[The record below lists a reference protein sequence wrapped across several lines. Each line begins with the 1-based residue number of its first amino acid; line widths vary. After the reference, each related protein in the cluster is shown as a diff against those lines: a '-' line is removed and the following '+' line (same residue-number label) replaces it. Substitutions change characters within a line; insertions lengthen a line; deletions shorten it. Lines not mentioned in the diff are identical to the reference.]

1 MSQTDW
7 EEEAEE
13 AKKDSGGILKVIS
26 EKLFKKWSSAQDLQA
41 QISQLEEKTSQLKES
56 LRKLTEEEMPE
67 LFSEAGVA
75 GIILPNGVTVQVD
88 TSIHCGIPAD
98 RKEDAFNW
106 LKANNHGDLI
116 KNEFIVKFG
125 RKEDNLVGEFKAT
138 AEKLGLKYDN
148 KQKVE
153 PMTLKA
159 FVKEQMKSGTP
170 LPQDL
175 FGVFVR
181 RVVNIK

>member
-1 MSQTDW
+1 MDW
-7 EEEAEE
+7 EKEIEDTKQDKE
-13 AKKDSGGILKVIS
+13 DILKTVS
-26 EKLFKKWSSAQDLQA
+26 NELFKKWQIAQELQA
-41 QISQLEEKTSQLKES
+41 QINQLEEQNSKLKES
-56 LRKLTEEEMPE
+56 LRKLQEEEMPE

-75 GIILPNGVTVQVD
+75 GVILPNGVIVQVD
-88 TSIHCGIPAD
+88 SSIHCGIPAD
-98 RKEDAFNW
+98 RKEEAFDW
-106 LKANNHGDLI
+106 LRNNNHGDLI
-116 KNEFIVKFG
+116 KNEFTVKFG
-125 RKEDNLVGEFKAT
+125 RKEDNYVGEFKHI

-159 FVKEQMKSGTP
+159 FVKEQMKSGNQ

-175 FGVFVR
+175 FGIFIR

>member
-1 MSQTDW
+1 MDW
-7 EEEAEE
+7 EQEASEAEKSGALE
-13 AKKDSGGILKVIS
+13 AISKKLLKSWKAAKELKELID
-26 EKLFKKWSSAQDLQA
+26 EAEGEIAKM
-41 QISQLEEKTSQLKES
+41 KES
-56 LRKLTEEEMPE
+56 LRKLQEEEMPE

-88 TSIHCGIPAD
+88 TSIHCGIPAE
-98 RKEDAFNW
+98 RKEEAFEW
-106 LKANNHGDLI
+106 LRGNNHGDLI
-116 KNEFIVKFG
+116 KNEFTVKFG
-125 RKEDNLVGEFKAT
+125 RKEDNYVGEFRAT

-159 FVKEQMKSGTP
+159 FVKEQMRSGVQ

-175 FGVFVR
+175 FGVFIR

>member
-1 MSQTDW
+1 MDW
-7 EEEAEE
+7 EQEKEEAVKNE
-13 AKKDSGGILKVIS
+13 GGILKAVS
-26 EKLFKKWSSAQDLQA
+26 EKLFDKWTKAQELKEVIDKT
-41 QISQLEEKTSQLKES
+41 EEYIGAMKES
-56 LRKLTEEEMPE
+56 LRKLCEEEMPE
-67 LFSEAGVA
+67 LFNEVGVS

-98 RKEDAFNW
+98 RKEDAFEW

-116 KNEFIVKFG
+116 KNEFTVKFG
-125 RKEDNLVGEFKAT
+125 RKEDNMVTEFKET

-159 FVKEQMKSGTP
+159 FVKEQMKTGVQ

-175 FGVFVR
+175 FGIFVR